1 MTRSTVLT
9 AAVAGLILV
18 AAAVVVLHY
27 GFGLFSEEWDEAGEW
42 AAERAARVPD
52 LDLSEWSRFLPSLR
66 EVKGHIETEAR
77 RAREQFQ
84 TIEEKA
90 AQVMDDDL
98 RSKAAAAAQ
107 VIEEFTRETK
117 AEVATFNSLLAQ
129 GEQESAD
136 TAAREALKQR
146 ASQVMAER
154 RARAGAGRAAAD
166 AARAE
171 FEHAVRR
178 RLRLYNTLDTSEKAV
193 FNGFPDSWSFEE
205 KWQTAVRKQLS
216 LRKMAPHLIEEHIE
230 RRRREA
236 LGDDYMPL

>member
-1 MTRSTVLT
+1 MRGLLRLLV
-9 AAVAGLILV
+9 VGLILV

-27 GFGLFSEEWDEAGEW
+27 GFGLFSEEWDEASEW
-42 AAERAARVPD
+42 AKGKVARAPE

-66 EVKGHIETEAR
+66 EVKSHIETEAR

-84 TIEEKA
+84 TLKEKA

-107 VIEEFTRETK
+107 AIEEFTQETK
-117 AEVATFNSLLAQ
+117 AEVATFDSLLAR
-129 GEQESAD
+129 GEQEVAD
-136 TAAREALKQR
+136 TAARDTIKQR

-154 RARAGAGRAAAD
+154 RTRAGAGRAAAD
-166 AARAE
+166 RARAE

-178 RLRLYNTLDTSEKAV
+178 RLRLYNALDTSEKAV

-236 LGDDYMPL
+236 LGDDHVPL

>member
-1 MTRSTVLT
+1 VRGLLRLLV
-9 AAVAGLILV
+9 VGLILV

-27 GFGLFSEEWDEAGEW
+27 GFGLFSEEWDEASEW
-42 AAERAARVPD
+42 AKGKVARAPE

-66 EVKGHIETEAR
+66 EVKGHIEAEAQ
-77 RAREQFQ
+77 RAEEQFQ
-84 TIEEKA
+84 TLKEKA

-107 VIEEFTRETK
+107 ALARFAEEAK
-117 AEVATFNSLLAQ
+117 AEVATFDSLLAQ
-129 GEQESAD
+129 GEQEATD
-136 TAAREALKQR
+136 TAGRETIKQR

-154 RARAGAGRAAAD
+154 RTRAGAERSTAD
-166 AARAE
+166 RTRAE

-178 RLRLYNTLDTSEKAV
+178 RLRLYNALDGSEKAV
-193 FNGFPDSWSFEE
+193 FNGFPDTWTFEE

-216 LRKMAPHLIEEHIE
+216 LRKIAPHLIEEHIE

-236 LGDDYMPL
+236 LGDDDVPL

>member
-1 MTRSTVLT
+1 MTRTMVLT
-9 AAVAGLILV
+9 AAVVGLILV
-18 AAAVVVLHY
+18 AAAAVGLHY
-27 GFGLFSEEWDEAGEW
+27 GFGVFSEKWDEAGEW
-42 AAERAARVPD
+42 AKDQAARVPE

-84 TIEEKA
+84 TLEEQA
-90 AQVMDDDL
+90 AQVMDDEL

-107 VIEEFTRETK
+107 AIEAFTRETE

-129 GEQESAD
+129 GEQEAAD
-136 TAAREALKQR
+136 TTAREALQQR
-146 ASQVMAER
+146 ASQVMAEHR
-154 RARAGAGRAAAD
+154 TRAGAGRAAANR
-166 AARAE
+166 ARAE

-178 RLRLYNTLDTSEKAV
+178 RLRLYNALDTSEKAV
-193 FNGFPDSWSFEE
+193 LNGFPDAWSFEE
-205 KWQTAVRKQLS
+205 KWQTAIRKQLS

-236 LGDDYMPL
+236 LGNDYVSQ